1 MGLFDRIVAGP
12 RQRAF
17 AGTPS
22 YGMIPPLGSVQSASG
37 LLVSQATA
45 MTVGAVYRAIYV
57 RSTDVA
63 RCAPSVFTEAKDGT
77 RTKLTGGDH
86 ALAAL
91 MIRPNRVQTWFEFI
105 RDTWAAYLLRGN
117 AYWAIVRNGR
127 GDPVELILIN
137 PDAVMVLEAANGE
150 WFYNVNRLGLFQIA
164 MLQNF
169 PVAIP
174 SEDIV
179 HFRGLSFNMLIGA
192 STIGLARDAIGLTM
206 AQAQQQSRWIGNGAR
221 PSVVLQTPKDVKLDD
236 ARIARLKKNW
246 EDFNAGIQN
255 IGRTAVLEGGVEAK
269 QLQLTSVDLQFIDQ
283 LNLSIQ
289 DIARFFG
296 VPVRKLMQADTA
308 KGSSIIQED
317 QSYINE
323 TVSPD
328 LTLIEQ
334 KLHLTF
340 DLDKEKLGVD
350 LDETPLLRADPLT
363 RYNVGRI
370 GILSGMIST
379 NEWRRGEKLPPVE
392 GGDEV
397 RAPVNLAA
405 LGSDMTGTA
414 PDAAGRPPQ
423 GQEPQ
428 PGVPTSSGANNTE
441 DTAHTGSYD
450 AGLVRMLPLR
460 LIARME
466 RQLMRRFT
474 DPPEDPSTALPDS
487 AATPEQPGESRAFSL
502 PDRAETEAA

>member
-1 MGLFDRIVAGP
+1 MGILDRVVAAPAARSG
-12 RQRAF
+12 F
-17 AGTPS
+17 SGSPS
-22 YGMIPPLGSVQSASG
+22 YGMIPPLGSVQAASG

-45 MTVGAVYRAIYV
+45 MTVGAVYRACYV
-57 RSTDVA
+57 RATDVA
-63 RCAPSVFTEAKDGT
+63 RCSPSVFTEQKDGT
-77 RTKLTGGDH
+77 RSKLKGSDH

-91 MIRPNRVQTWFEFI
+91 MVRPNRVQTWFEFI
-105 RDTWAAYLLRGN
+105 RDTWVAYLLRGN
-117 AYWAIVRNGR
+117 AYWVILRDGR
-127 GDPVELILIN
+127 GEPIELVLVN

-150 WFYNVNRLGLFQIA
+150 WFYNCNRIGLFQIA
-164 MLQNF
+164 MLRDL

-174 SEDIV
+174 AEDVV
-179 HFRGLSFNMLIGA
+179 HFRGISFNMLVGA
-192 STIGLARDAIGLTM
+192 SPIGLARDAIGLLM
-206 AQAQQQSRWIGNGAR
+206 AQSQQQNRWIGNGAR
-221 PSVVLQTPKDVKLDD
+221 PSTVLQAKTKLND
-236 ARIARLKKNW
+236 AAIARLKKSW
-246 EDFNAGIQN
+246 EDFTAGIQN
-255 IGRTAVLEGGVEAK
+255 VGRTAVLEDGIEAK
-269 QLQLTSVDLQFIDQ
+269 SLQLTSVDLQFIDQ

-296 VPVRKLMQADTA
+296 VPVRKLMQADTS

-334 KLHLTF
+334 KLATTF
-340 DLDKEKLGVD
+340 DLDKEGLGVD

-370 GILSGMIST
+370 GILSGMISP

-423 GQEPQ
+423 GQQPQ
-428 PGVPTSSGANNTE
+428 PGVPTSGGTDNNNPE
-441 DTAHTGSYD
+441 DVAHTGSFD
-450 AGLVRMLPLR
+450 AGLVRMPLR
-460 LIARME
+460 LLARLE
-466 RQLMRRFT
+466 KRLMRRFA
-474 DPPEDPSTALPDS
+474 DPPDHVPDPPP
-487 AATPEQPGESRAFSL
+487 ATPPAAEQPRESGAFSL
-502 PDRAETEAA
+502 PEEAAE